1 MKKLAIVAAVLV
13 LGISALTIA
22 ISEQSNRRADAV
34 IAEVDRLTEE
44 NTNESIEY
52 VHIDSVGISDPTVR
66 YQPTIEK
73 EIEPS
78 YTPTAEDVAKA
89 REYAHAGDSGQ
100 ADNDDTWNSDVVPD
114 NDRTLGEEV
123 EEDAYES
130 EYTDVP
136 VSSTNDYSDMLDNSR
151 SELSINDFIKVNNM
165 NEEVIDD
172 LYWSDSNIN
181 MADDTA
187 ERLYQV
193 DDSQD
198 VYQIALER
206 YGIDYLTTERMLK
219 LITVEGY
226 AEDYLL
232 DYYVACACVTRA
244 RFPEN
249 FDGSNIYEKFG
260 EMDGWYGTW
269 IDEAYGI
276 ADHAYGALRDA
287 LLDPTYIN
295 QVNGMASPN
304 VYIYYSERYG
314 IYVWNP

>member
-52 VHIDSVGISDPTVR
+52 VHSDSVANSDPTVR

-130 EYTDVP
+130 EYTDVD
-136 VSSTNDYSDMLDNSR
+136 SSADYSGDTWVDA
-151 SELSINDFIKVNNM
+151 E
-165 NEEVIDD
+165 
-172 LYWSDSNIN
+172 
-181 MADDTA
+181 ADT
-187 ERLYQV
+187 
-193 DDSQD
+193 
-198 VYQIALER
+198 
-206 YGIDYLTTERMLK
+206 
-219 LITVEGY
+219 
-226 AEDYLL
+226 
-232 DYYVACACVTRA
+232 
-244 RFPEN
+244 
-249 FDGSNIYEKFG
+249 
-260 EMDGWYGTW
+260 
-269 IDEAYGI
+269 
-276 ADHAYGALRDA
+276 
-287 LLDPTYIN
+287 
-295 QVNGMASPN
+295 
-304 VYIYYSERYG
+304 YYSESVIAMTPPQTDVYYGFVDDEVYEIARIVWLEVGICGCSYYTQYLTACVILNRYLDWG
-314 IYVWNP
+314 YASLYDTIHASGQYATADMYTEYDGSSIRIGERTWSAVYDALANTDRNPHYQMRGGHDMRVYYWDADWDVCFYY